1 MSDNYLQL
9 KSNRFSRYNNFV
21 YIDTTGFLADRIFI
35 ENKVRVKFCGDYKHR
50 EKNYVVVICK
60 VKEKDVSVF
69 LTLTV
74 AATEK
79 KITMI
84 EAGANEV
91 PDDTMLEA
99 IKAAHEEI
107 KKICKFISDI
117 QKKH

>member
-69 LTLTV
+69 LRSMAEL
-74 AATEK
+74 
-79 KITMI
+79 
-84 EAGANEV
+84 ANR
-91 PDDTMLEA
+91 A
-99 IKAAHEEI
+99 IVMGNTDYESF
-107 KKICKFISDI
+107 CKEQFARFISDI

>member
-50 EKNYVVVICK
+50 EKNYVVVSCK
-60 VKEKDVSVF
+60 VKKKDVSVF
-69 LTLTV
+69 LQSMAEL
-74 AATEK
+74 K
-79 KITMI
+79 
-84 EAGANEV
+84 NR
-91 PDDTMLEA
+91 A
-99 IKAAHEEI
+99 ILMENTDYESF
-107 KKICKFISDI
+107 CKEHFERFISDI